1 MKLAVSTGLDY
12 RPSLEIP
19 DEMVDPSGR
28 VRPDWSNYLDVL
40 RSFGPN
46 ELQRRWKQA
55 HYLLKENGVT
65 FNVYGQDDG
74 MDRPWGLDPFP
85 LILSAEEWSDVES
98 GLKQRVRL
106 LEKLLEDVYGP
117 QIALKEGVLPS
128 PLVYGNPGFLRP
140 CYGLPIPPE
149 CRLLMHS
156 VDLVRDRCGRL
167 IALRDRAETPGG
179 CGYALENRLALAR
192 MMPESFQGNRIRKL
206 APFFRALRGTL
217 TELAERANS
226 TPRIVFLTPGAASQ
240 TYFEQAYLAQYL
252 GFTLVQGD
260 DLTVRDN
267 RVYLKLLEGLHPVDV
282 IIKRLRDNYCDPLE
296 LRSDSVIGIP
306 GLVQAVR
313 AGNVI
318 VANAMGSGWLETPAL
333 NAYLPKLCRYYL
345 NEELK
350 LPVVPT
356 FWCGDPESY
365 QYVLENLD
373 SLVLRPTFTS
383 PVSDNV
389 SFPDSSEKERREMRA
404 KLIQEP
410 AAFVAQN
417 QLSLS
422 TTPCLS
428 SKGLEP
434 RCVLL
439 RTFITRDGSGHSVFP
454 GALSLVSSEVGSVVA
469 SLETGAGSKD
479 TWVVDSG
486 SSDHG
491 TGSEGLIQRGP
502 IELSRGGG
510 DIPSRAADSLYW
522 LGRYLERAE
531 GMSRILR
538 CCVQKLIEGPRI
550 LEQSELPG
558 LLYLINPRWTPPQP
572 TQKIYEIR
580 IVELLTKPYLNDGM
594 RGILDSIHR
603 LTGVCRD
610 RISTESWQ
618 ISNHLLELSRKQPA
632 SMRETQR
639 LLNEMLTGFSAFSG
653 MIAENMTRSHSW
665 RFLEIGRRLERAV
678 STVNLL
684 RRSLGHQR
692 DNENSM
698 LDALL
703 EVADGVR
710 TYRRRYPAGLQVA
723 PLLDLLLADQ
733 ANPRSVAY
741 QLHLLERHLREL
753 PGRTLDTPI
762 NQAEKLLL
770 RCHSSIKLAD
780 VHSLTEVTGVNTRKE
795 LTNLLRRL
803 GKDLP
808 ELSDQLARQYFSH
821 LLLTSQGPAFGREV
835 LP

>member
-1 MKLAVSTGLDY
+1 MLTPEGQ
-12 RPSLEIP
+12 
-19 DEMVDPSGR
+19 
-28 VRPDWSNYLDVL
+28 VRPDWSHFLGVL
-40 RSFGPN
+40 RGLAPN
-46 ELQRRWKQA
+46 EVQRRWKQA
-55 HYLLKENGVT
+55 RYLLKENGVT
-65 FNVYGQDDG
+65 FNVYGQEDG
-74 MDRPWGLDPFP
+74 LDRPWGLDPFP
-85 LILSAEEWSDVES
+85 LILSAQEWATVEV
-98 GLKQRVRL
+98 GLKQRVSL

-117 QIALKEGVLPS
+117 QTALKEGLLPS

-156 VDLVRDRCGRL
+156 VDLVRDRSGRL
-167 IALRDRAETPGG
+167 LALRDRAETPGG
-179 CGYALENRLALAR
+179 AGYALENRLALAR
-192 MMPESFQGNRIRKL
+192 MMPECFQQRGVRKL

-217 TELAERANS
+217 HELAERANS

-282 IIKRLRDNYCDPLE
+282 TIKRLRDSYCDPLE

-318 VANAMGSGWLETPAL
+318 VANAMGSGWLETSAL
-333 NAYLPKLCRYYL
+333 NAYLPRLCRHFL
-345 NEELK
+345 GEDLK

-356 FWCGDPESY
+356 YWCGDPDSY
-365 QYVLENLD
+365 HHVLEHLD
-373 SLVLRPTFTS
+373 DMVIRPTFPS
-383 PVSDNV
+383 PLGTQV
-389 SFPDSSEKERREMRA
+389 SFPRAGEKDRQEMKERLL
-404 KLIQEP
+404 KDP
-410 AAFVAQN
+410 AAFVAQE

-428 SKGLEP
+428 PKGLEP

-439 RTFITRDGSGHSVFP
+439 RTFITRDGSGHCVFP
-454 GALSLVSSEVGSVVA
+454 GALSLVSSEAGSVVA

-479 TWVVDSG
+479 TWVVEA
-486 SSDHG
+486 
-491 TGSEGLIQRGP
+491 TGSESGTESPGP
-502 IELSRGGG
+502 RPAIELSRGGG
-510 DIPSRAADSLYW
+510 DIPSRAADNLYW

-531 GMSRILR
+531 GLARILR
-538 CCVQKLIEGPRI
+538 CCVGKMIEGPRV

-558 LLYLINPRWTPPQP
+558 LLYLVNPRWQP
-572 TQKIYEIR
+572 VRATHDAYTAR
-580 IVELLTKPYLNDGM
+580 LVDLLTKPFQPDGL
-594 RGILDSIHR
+594 RPILDSVHR
-603 LTGVCRD
+603 LTGTCRD

-618 ISNHLLELSRKQPA
+618 ISNHLLDLSRKHPK

-639 LLNEMLTGFSAFSG
+639 LLNEMLTSFSAFSG

-678 STVNLL
+678 YMVNLL
-684 RRSLGHQR
+684 RRSIGRQR
-692 DNENSM
+692 ETEASM

-741 QLHLLERHLREL
+741 QLHLLERYMREL
-753 PGRTLDTPI
+753 PGRSLDNPI

-770 RCHSSIKLAD
+770 RCHTNIKLAD
-780 VHSLTEVTGVNTRKE
+780 VHQLTQVTSGQIRGDLNS
-795 LTNLLRRL
+795 LLRQI

-821 LLLTSQGPAFGREV
+821 LLLTAQGPTFGREV

>member
-1 MKLAVSTGLDY
+1 MLD
-12 RPSLEIP
+12 S
-19 DEMVDPSGR
+19 DDR
-28 VRPDWSNYLDVL
+28 VRPDWESYLEVL

-46 ELQRRWKQA
+46 ELQRRWRQA

-65 FNVYGQDDG
+65 FNVYGQEDG
-74 MDRPWGLDPFP
+74 LDRPWGLDPFP
-85 LILSAEEWSDVES
+85 LILSADEWSKVER

-106 LEKLLEDVYGP
+106 LEKLLEDVYGS
-117 QIALKEGVLPS
+117 QTALKEGVLPS

-140 CYGLPIPPE
+140 CHGLPIPPE
-149 CRLLMHS
+149 CRLLLHS
-156 VDLVRDRCGRL
+156 VDLVRDGQGQL
-167 IALRDRAETPGG
+167 TALRDRAETPGG
-179 CGYALENRLALAR
+179 AGYALENRLALAR
-192 MMPESFQGNRIRKL
+192 MMPECFQRNGIRKL

-217 TELAERANS
+217 YELAERANS

-282 IIKRLRDNYCDPLE
+282 IIKRLRDSYCDPLE

-318 VANAMGSGWLETPAL
+318 VANAMGSGWLETSAL
-333 NAYLPKLCRYYL
+333 NAYLPKLCRYFL
-345 NEELK
+345 NEELL

-356 FWCGDPESY
+356 YWCGDPDSY
-365 QYVLENLD
+365 EYVLENLD
-373 SLVLRPTFTS
+373 DLVLRPTFPS
-383 PVSDNV
+383 PLGASV
-389 SFPDSSEKERREMRA
+389 SFPNIDERERRELKA
-404 KLIQEP
+404 KLVQDP
-410 AAFVAQN
+410 SAFVAQK

-439 RTFITRDGSGHSVFP
+439 RTFITRDGTGHAVFP
-454 GALSLVSSEVGSVVA
+454 GALSLVSSEAGSVVA

-479 TWVVDSG
+479 TWVVESG
-486 SSDHG
+486 PCHE
-491 TGSEGLIQRGP
+491 GSEALHQRVP

-510 DIPSRAADSLYW
+510 DIPSRSADNLYW

-531 GMSRILR
+531 GLCRILR
-538 CCVQKLIEGPRI
+538 CCVQKLIEGPRV

-558 LLYLINPRWTPPQP
+558 LLYLINPRWAP
-572 TQKIYEIR
+572 TQATHEAYESR
-580 IVELLTKPYLNDGM
+580 IVDLLTKPYLADGL
-594 RGILDSIHR
+594 RVILDSIHR

-632 SMRETQR
+632 SMRESQR

-678 STVNLL
+678 YMVNLL
-684 RRSLGHQR
+684 RRSLGRQR
-692 DNENSM
+692 ENENSI
-698 LDALL
+698 LEALL

-710 TYRRRYPAGLQVA
+710 TYRRRYPAGLQLA

-741 QLHLLERHLREL
+741 QLHLLERHMREL
-753 PGRTLDTPI
+753 PGRSLDTPV

-770 RCHSSIKLAD
+770 RCHTSIKLAD
-780 VHSLTEVTGVNTRKE
+780 VHALTEVTCRTHKRKE
-795 LTNLLRRL
+795 LNSLLRQI

-821 LLLTSQGPAFGREV
+821 LLLTSQGPTFGREV